1 MQKIWEKRPLAYLK
15 RAIRKMALLNLSN
28 AYLGFGDH
36 PLLDHTELHI
46 EPNERVCLVGRNGAG
61 KSTLMKVLAGEIQL
75 DDGKLT
81 LEKDIVVTRLEQ
93 DPPRHVQESVFDYVA
108 EGIAHLSDL
117 LKQYHHISQ
126 QMQTDYSDELLTKL
140 SHIQAQLEH
149 NNGWQFEN
157 RIQDTLKLLE
167 LDPDKKLCELSG
179 GWVRRAALA
188 RALVADPD
196 ILLLDE
202 PTNHLDVEAITWLED
217 LLLNFKGSIIFIS
230 HDRSFIRKMA
240 TRIVDL
246 DRGKLVSYPSNYDL
260 YLETKAEDLRVEEL
274 QNALFDKKLAQEEVW
289 IRQGIKARRTRNEG
303 RVRAL
308 KKLREERRNRREVQ
322 GSAKIQ
328 IDQSTRS
335 GKIVFDI
342 ENASYEVAGKTLL
355 KNFSATIQ
363 RGDKIALVG
372 ANGCGKTTFIKLL
385 LGELQPTS
393 GTIHCGTKLEVA
405 YFDQYRAELDLE
417 KTVMDNVADGKQDI
431 EVNGVKRHV
440 LGYLQDFLFPPKR
453 AMTPVKALSGGE
465 RNRLLLAKLLLKP
478 NNLLILDEPTN
489 DLDVETLEL
498 LEELLTDY
506 QGTLI
511 IVSHDRQFIDNTV
524 EECFFFEGDGVV
536 NKYIGGYFDA
546 KQQQIQY
553 HASLAAHSQNV
564 KKNEPLAIEPVKAEK
579 PKAEQ
584 KKVKLSYKE
593 QRELE
598 ALPAQMEALEA
609 EMEVLQTEV
618 NSADFFSK
626 EASYT
631 QAQLQ
636 KLAEAEMALEQAFE
650 RWEQLENIKNGN
662 L

>member
-1 MQKIWEKRPLAYLK
+1 
-15 RAIRKMALLNLSN
+15 MALLNLSN

-140 SHIQAQLEH
+140 SHIQSQLEY

-303 RVRAL
+303 RVCAL

-553 HASLAAHSQNV
+553 HASLTANSQNV

-609 EMEVLQTEV
+609 EMEALQTEV